1 MSFERRVRVA
11 RLPEMRLAYIDR
23 PMPGPPSSPE
33 FVEALGSTWEEFN
46 AWRLRHRP
54 ALGRIDIAA
63 VGWMIEDGEGMTY
76 RTAVPVRSDY
86 DAPRPARTTFFPGG
100 IFAYCYADDSDE
112 IGEAL
117 SVAQQWIEANGWRA
131 KPGGIE
137 LYKFHYNLDQH
148 PADCGFLV
156 ERADGRGEP
165 EAPASGPLPIAR
177 D

>member
-1 MSFERRVRVA
+1 MSLERRVRVA

-23 PMPGPPSSPE
+23 RMPGPPASPE
-33 FVEALGSTWEEFN
+33 FVEALASIWDEFN
-46 AWRLRHRP
+46 DWRLRHRP

-63 VGWMIEDGEGMTY
+63 VGWMIEDDEGMTY

-86 DAPRPARTTFFPGG
+86 DAPPPAKTTFFPGG
-100 IFAYCYADDSDE
+100 LFAYCYADDADE

-117 SVAQQWIEANGWRA
+117 GLARGWIEANGWRA

-165 EAPASGPLPIAR
+165 EARQTGPLPMAR
-177 D
+177 K